1 VRLVGA
7 IGLNIQDR
15 MQGHFG
21 SGFYVISVDKS
32 ATVRVLFDPNFGT
45 LLRVDGVDNLT
56 ESGCLYNEAF
66 ITLDAQV
73 YGAGEFN
80 QIKLGP
86 IFNQIKLGPIKV
98 PKTPEE
104 KTKALQKDLKLLGY
118 YKGDIDGTL
127 GAETL
132 AAIERFK
139 TDNQIARDTPLEN
152 IEGLIGLRAASRSLD
167 ELDRLYKEGSAPKP
181 PLTR

>member
-21 SGFYVISVDKS
+21 SGFYVISVDKL

-86 IFNQIKLGPIKV
+86 IKV

-127 GAETL
+127 GAEIL

-181 PLTR
+181 PLRR